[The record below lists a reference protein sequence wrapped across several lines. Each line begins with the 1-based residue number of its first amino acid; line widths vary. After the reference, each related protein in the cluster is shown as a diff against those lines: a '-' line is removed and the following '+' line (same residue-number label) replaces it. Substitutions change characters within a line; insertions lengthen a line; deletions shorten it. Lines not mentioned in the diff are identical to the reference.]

1 MHSYI
6 FIILFLIENVSFSQQ
21 KIKSITLREICSIGN
36 SDQSLFVQVGDI
48 ACDNK
53 GFIYVTD
60 QYQYKVKKFDDKGK
74 FISEFG
80 SRGKQRGQFQA
91 GPANI
96 KCITDTIAVVDLGT
110 SNVLFFAADFNMLS
124 KIDVSF
130 PIADIAFDK
139 GGRLYASMIP
149 FGDKESVIRLF
160 DRSGNIVSHMP
171 PYKIC
176 RDPFLNIT
184 MLCVDAN
191 DYLIVGYSYINKIIV
206 YTDKHEFLT
215 QFKIKELPDQSVV
228 NELNGSKIGSFP
240 EGDVFRDIAADKRGY
255 IYVLGGFYS
264 KHPNRDVY
272 VTNYHGDLQTTFV
285 LPDESGILYF
295 DTKGFLYTR
304 EQKRTVVKKY
314 AVQYH
319 NF

>member
-1 MHSYI
+1 MRSYI
-6 FIILFLIENVSFSQQ
+6 FIVLFLIENVSFSQQ
-21 KIKSITLREICSIGN
+21 KVKSITLKEVCSIGN
-36 SDQSLFVQVGDI
+36 SNQSLFIQVGDI

-110 SNVLFFAADFNMLS
+110 SNILFFAADFNMLS
-124 KIDVSF
+124 KIDVSC

-149 FGDKESVIRLF
+149 YEDEESIIRLF
-160 DRSGNIVSHMP
+160 DRNGNNVSHLP
-171 PYKIC
+171 LYKISG
-176 RDPFLNIT
+176 DPFLNIT
-184 MLCVDAN
+184 MLCVGAN
-191 DYLIVGYSYINKIIV
+191 DYLIVEYLYVNKIIV

-215 QFKIKELPDQSVV
+215 QFKIKELPDQSVA
-228 NELNGSKIGSFP
+228 NEFSGSKVGSFP
-240 EGDVFRDIAADKRGY
+240 EGEMFRDIAADKKGY
-255 IYVLGGFYS
+255 IYVLGGLYS

-272 VTNYHGDLQTTFV
+272 VADYNGDLQTTFV
-285 LPDESGILYF
+285 LPEESGILYF
-295 DTKGFLYTR
+295 DAKGFLYTR

>member
-1 MHSYI
+1 MRSYI
-6 FIILFLIENVSFSQQ
+6 FIVLFLIENVSFSQQ
-21 KIKSITLREICSIGN
+21 KVKSIKLREICSIGN
-36 SDQSLFVQVGDI
+36 SDQSLFIQVGDI
-48 ACDNK
+48 TCDDK

-60 QYQYKVKKFDDKGK
+60 QYQYKVKKFDYKGK
-74 FISEFG
+74 FISEVG

-96 KCITDTIAVVDLGT
+96 KCITDTVAIVDLGT
-110 SNVLFFAADFNMLS
+110 SNVLFFAADFNLLS
-124 KIDVSF
+124 KIDVSC

-160 DRSGNIVSHMP
+160 DRSGNIVLHIP
-171 PYKIC
+171 LYKTS

-191 DYLIVGYSYINKIIV
+191 DYLIVGYLYINKIIV

-215 QFKIKELPDQSVV
+215 QFKIKELPDQSIA
-228 NELNGSKIGSFP
+228 NELNSSKIGSFP
-240 EGDVFRDIAADKRGY
+240 EGEMFRDIAADKKGY

-272 VTNYHGDLQTTFV
+272 VTNYNGDLQTTFI
-285 LPDESGILYF
+285 LPDESGTLYF

-314 AVQYH
+314 AVQYY